1 MSDESFQAA
10 LGMQFAD
17 PGLRHTA
24 SLIHAMEPQDRLWA
38 LSQLPPLTRAPVE
51 VLLDELEAIG
61 MPRQREVI
69 DQVLTHAPV
78 PAAAA
83 AAGSPEARIEQ
94 WVRQHG
100 PSALADRL
108 TQEPAPLGARLLAL
122 RPWSW
127 RAEVVRALPNPL
139 RQDIASDLQRVV
151 DVLDVGD
158 ARDEGQGAAPEEER
172 LLRLWAAQLS
182 GHGEALAAGEG
193 VAAQTAAAAGPS
205 AQRWLQ
211 RLTARWRKS

>member
-10 LGMQFAD
+10 LGLQFAD
-17 PGLRHTA
+17 AGLRHTA
-24 SLIHAMEPQDRLWA
+24 ALIHALEPQDRLWT

-61 MPRQREVI
+61 MPRHREVI

-78 PAAAA
+78 TAAP
-83 AAGSPEARIEQ
+83 AGSHEERIEQ

-108 TQEPAPLGARLLAL
+108 MQEPAPLAARLLAL
-122 RPWSW
+122 RPWGW
-127 RAEVVRALPNPL
+127 RAEVLRALPHPL

-151 DVLDVGD
+151 
-158 ARDEGQGAAPEEER
+158 DEGQGAAPEEER
-172 LLRLWAAQLS
+172 LLRLWAVQLS
-182 GHGEALAAGEG
+182 GPGETLPADEGAAPR
-193 VAAQTAAAAGPS
+193 TAAAAGPS
-205 AQRWLQ
+205 AVRWLQ
-211 RLTARWRKS
+211 RLTARWRVS

>member
-1 MSDESFQAA
+1 MSDESFQTA
-10 LGMQFAD
+10 LGLQFAD
-17 PGLRHTA
+17 AGLRHTA

-69 DQVLTHAPV
+69 DQVLAHALVTP
-78 PAAAA
+78 A
-83 AAGSPEARIEQ
+83 AAGSPEAHIEQ

-100 PSALADRL
+100 PSALAERL
-108 TQEPAPLGARLLAL
+108 TQEPAPLAARLLSL
-122 RPWSW
+122 RPWAW

-139 RQDIASDLQRVV
+139 RQDVASDLQRV
-151 DVLDVGD
+151 GE
-158 ARDEGQGAAPEEER
+158 EGEGTAPEEER
-172 LLRLWAAQLS
+172 LLRLWAARLS
-182 GHGEALAAGEG
+182 ADGESLATGEG
-193 VAAQTAAAAGPS
+193 VALGAAAAARPLASG
-205 AQRWLQ
+205 WIQ